1 MNHDRSTG
9 LSNDVPRDL
18 LAARV
23 AVGRHVRCTGDGE
36 GYVLL
41 DLEKGVYLSLDS
53 VSARIWS
60 GLVAG
65 ASPRQTAIEISELY
79 AVPFERVARDVSRFI
94 ESLHAKGLV
103 TIDV

>member
-1 MNHDRSTG
+1 MKHRSPDG
-9 LSNDVPRDL
+9 ANAVRVDL

-23 AVGRHVRCTGDGE
+23 SVGGHVRCTGDGE

-41 DLEKGVYLSLDS
+41 DLEKGLYLSLDG

-60 GLVAG
+60 GLLAG
-65 ASPRQTAIEISELY
+65 VSPQQTAIEISELCN
-79 AVPFERVARDVSRFI
+79 VPVERVERDVSRFI
-94 ESLHAKGLV
+94 QSLHAKGLV